1 MHFFHSMLV
10 IVLFPHSL
18 AVIQTHFD
26 GSQVSQMEPIANSY
40 LKVEAGG
47 RPRHQ
52 VVEVLVEIL
61 AEDILRHGLVGV
73 KRLLL

>member
-10 IVLFPHSL
+10 IVLFPRPF

-26 GSQVSQMEPIANSY
+26 GSQVFQMEPIANSY

>member
-1 MHFFHSMLV
+1 MTYLYLTLQNARLVFVLVPLVRLML
-10 IVLFPHSL
+10 
-18 AVIQTHFD
+18 TRFD
-26 GSQVSQMEPIANSY
+26 GSRVEPISY
-40 LKVEAGG
+40 LEVEAGG